1 MRRIVVVL
9 LGWMLAGGVHAG
21 TDAIARRQIESSM
34 LVSGMVSVDASGAVT
49 AHTLDQRDTVPPPVA
64 QFLDQTLPQF
74 RFKPV
79 EHDGRTQAIEAQM
92 SVQVV
97 VNQVDPQHVALR
109 LRSARFTE
117 AEAATAEATRPSKT
131 DGASIAHRAPIRYPG
146 EAMQEAVSG
155 TVYVA
160 VRFDRSGQVVD
171 AEAQQV
177 NLKITDS
184 ESKMRHWR
192 EVLGRSTVAAVRRF
206 TFQPPTTGPHAGDV
220 TFTGILP
227 VAFFLD
233 GARPPRYGEW
243 DTYVPGPK
251 QDIAWLHGDDDRD
264 ADNSEAVPDGQFAMT
279 GDSLQLLTPL
289 GG

>member
-1 MRRIVVVL
+1 MRKIAVVL
-9 LGWMLAGGVHAG
+9 LCWMLAGFAHAG
-21 TDAIARRQIESSM
+21 TEAVARRQIESSM
-34 LVSGMVSVDASGAVT
+34 LVSGMLSVDAGGAVT
-49 AHTLDQRDTVPPPVA
+49 AHTLDRRDELPPPVA
-64 QFLDQTLPQF
+64 QFLDQALPQF
-74 RFKPV
+74 RFKPA
-79 EHDGRTQAIEAQM
+79 EHDGRAQPVQAQM
-92 SVQVV
+92 SLQVV
-97 VNQVDPQHVALR
+97 VNQIDPQHVALR

-117 AEAATAEATRPSKT
+117 VGPSTAEAVSPPKT
-131 DGASIAHRAPIRYPG
+131 DLASIAHRASIHYPDD
-146 EAMQEAVSG
+146 AMRAAVSG

-160 VRFDRSGQVVD
+160 VRFDRGGQVID

-192 EVLGRSTVAAVRRF
+192 DVLGRSTVAAVRRF
-206 TFQPPTTGPHAGDV
+206 TFQPPTTGPHAGDAS
-220 TFTGILP
+220 FTGILP

-243 DTYVPGPK
+243 DSYVLGPK